1 MRKYILAT
9 HGKMAGGMQST
20 LEMIAGAQ
28 ENLTCINAY
37 TEECS
42 DPMPVFQKVIAG
54 CEAGDEVVIMTDLFG
69 GSVNNNAITL
79 LENEQVHVVTGI
91 NLPAV
96 ISLVMSDEET
106 PAAEAIKEAIAD
118 AREMLQYCNELPR
131 SPQEEE
137 EEDF

>member
-9 HGKMAGGMQST
+9 HGTMAGGMKST

-28 ENLTCINAY
+28 ENLVCINAY
-37 TEECS
+37 TEECA
-42 DPMPVFQKVIAG
+42 DPMPVFQKVIADNP
-54 CEAGDEVVIMTDLFG
+54 EDDIVIMTDLFG

-79 LENEQVHVVTGI
+79 IENKRVHVVTGI
-91 NLPAV
+91 NLPVV

-106 PAAEAIKEAIAD
+106 SAEEAIKEAIEG
-118 AREMLQYCNELPR
+118 AREMLQYCNGL
-131 SPQEEE
+131 SLDSQE